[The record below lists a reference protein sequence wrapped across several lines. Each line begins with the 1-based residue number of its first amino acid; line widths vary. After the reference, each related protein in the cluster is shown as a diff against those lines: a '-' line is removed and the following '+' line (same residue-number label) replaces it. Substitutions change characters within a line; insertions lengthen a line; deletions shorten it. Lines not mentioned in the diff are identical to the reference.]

1 MKKNKIIFIVIAII
15 LILTIAIITIMQLY
29 YRKGIKNS
37 NLELYNGLPVN
48 ISRASYLFD
57 TSTPEK
63 AVGISDYVFVAK
75 INKIART
82 EYRDPVTIETGLF
95 SSEVWTTPYTYY
107 EIEVV
112 KNIKG
117 ELITSEPIEY
127 MQYGGLE
134 EDGKSYTFIQGTSL
148 LEIGKYYILMAD
160 TYGENGG
167 DISGAEP
174 NRIVLL
180 DGVTSNEEVESS
192 ELVKRYEEAYEN
204 EFIPE
209 GFYNWERY
217 TSKYDVNYDG

>member
-1 MKKNKIIFIVIAII
+1 MVKRQIENQINSQIKRERGISLIALIITIII
-15 LILTIAIITIMQLY
+15 LIILAGIGISSLTGENGI
-29 YRKGIKNS
+29 IKNS
-37 NLELYNGLPVN
+37 QNSKLQTEIAAGKEKLQLLYTEQFTEEFVQNNGNNIELGD
-48 ISRASYLFD
+48 YLNYI
-57 TSTPEK
+57 EEQ
-63 AVGISDYVFVAK
+63 GIPTK
-75 INKIART
+75 
-82 EYRDPVTIETGLF
+82 
-95 SSEVWTTPYTYY
+95 
-107 EIEVV
+107 
-112 KNIKG
+112 
-117 ELITSEPIEY
+117 
-127 MQYGGLE
+127 E

-167 DISGAEP
+167 DISGTEP